1 MSKELT
7 NKNASSFAILA
18 QPQAA
23 VAVKSVFDA
32 GLALHQLPK
41 IKVPPAGMTVFSVEG
56 GLQGEESLKEIDCV
70 IAAQRM
76 TMRNWYRQTD
86 GALGTAPDC
95 SSLDGRNGIG
105 NNIESGS
112 PDGEGVHN
120 CLLCPW
126 SKMGSDRKG
135 GKGADCKE
143 FGEVYCF
150 IGQNRVPN
158 LLKIPRSS
166 KKAFTQYCMILMNS
180 GHTVNTVVS
189 KLTLKKVQNKAGQPY
204 SEITFSFVRALS
216 TEELAAASALNAV
229 LSDAIVAAAFA
240 RTGGVVSGN
249 DGDDE

>member
-1 MSKELT
+1 MSKQLAT
-7 NKNASSFAILA
+7 KTDTFAVLA
-18 QPQAA
+18 NTQT
-23 VAVKSVFDA
+23 VTAVKSVFDA

-41 IKVPPAGMTVFSVEG
+41 VKVPPAGMTVFSVEG

-95 SSLDGRNGIG
+95 SSIDGRNGIG
-105 NNIESGS
+105 NNLETGS

-126 SKMGSDRKG
+126 QKMSSDRKG

-143 FGEVYCF
+143 FGEVYLF
-150 IGQNRVPN
+150 IGSNRVPN
-158 LLKIPRSS
+158 LLKVPRSS

-189 KLTLKKVQNKAGQPY
+189 KLTLKKTQNKAGQPY
-204 SEITFSFVRALS
+204 SEIVFSFVRAL
-216 TEELAAASALNAV
+216 TPEELAVASQLGGV
-229 LSDAIVAAAFA
+229 LSDAIVQAALQ
-240 RTGGVVSGN
+240 RGGAILGN
-249 DGDDE
+249 DDNDE